1 MFWWCKIFKI
11 CIIQIFKDLQGPR
24 IFFQSSRTS
33 QGLLKDP
40 VYNTGDVAVQDT
52 CYNQKLTEGHLLSRE
67 ITENL
72 DSP

>member
-1 MFWWCKIFKI
+1 MQNFQNMYHSNFQGLTRASNFFPK
-11 CIIQIFKDLQGPR
+11 FKD
-24 IFFQSSRTS
+24 F
-33 QGLLKDP
+33 QGLLKDPMDP